1 LWLWESSELFF
12 EYETKELMK
21 PIVDWIDWVSELLGS
36 LVSWLSLILVL
47 TIIVDVT
54 LRYVFNIAFVA
65 TFELEWHLFALIF
78 LLGAA
83 WALKEDRHV
92 RDDVFY
98 QKFTIKQ
105 KAWVNLIGFMTLLL
119 PMCFVIVR
127 EGAQFTYN
135 SFSVLESSSDPG
147 GLPARY
153 IIKGALPLGFFALG
167 LQCIAEILK
176 NIKTIFIVKIDG

>member
-1 LWLWESSELFF
+1 
-12 EYETKELMK
+12 MK
-21 PIVDWIDWVSELLGS
+21 SLVSWIDSLSEWLGK

-47 TIIVDVT
+47 TIIIDVT
-54 LRYVFNIAFVA
+54 LRYAFNIAFVA

-92 RDDVFY
+92 RVDVFY

-105 KAWVNLIGFMTLLL
+105 KAWVNLIGFLMLLL

-153 IIKGALPLGFFALG
+153 IIKAALPLGFFMLG
-167 LQCIAEILK
+167 LQSIVEIFK
-176 NIKTIFIVKIDG
+176 NLTTIFIDGNQQEQDN